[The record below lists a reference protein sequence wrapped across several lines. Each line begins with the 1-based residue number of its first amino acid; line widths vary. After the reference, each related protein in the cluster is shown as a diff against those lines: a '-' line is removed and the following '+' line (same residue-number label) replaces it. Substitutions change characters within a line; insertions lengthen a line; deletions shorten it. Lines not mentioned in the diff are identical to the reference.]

1 MIGRLIDRW
10 ADTWPDI
17 WEPLGDHQDAPPDLY
32 NELYRAAVENFRRKP
47 TYDALSQI
55 SSDPQHALD
64 AFRAVKTRDFKDEA
78 AMVELF
84 EDVHDVLQE
93 FDVDG
98 LVRSYVELV
107 ESFLA
112 KFNLRYRLVHPFA
125 LRVQLPW
132 LYADIYTE
140 LCRLNERDPHL
151 NELMEDFEDAF
162 DGFIRNKKRRDLT
175 TSIAKASNYAEG
187 IAATMSGTNSGSLG
201 KMLDS
206 LNVWPHKAVQDS
218 IDKLYGFCSDYPG
231 IRHAGNRNGR
241 LRKLNAKDTL
251 LVSAL
256 LMAFSGY
263 MHQDVDVGSLLK

>member
-17 WEPLGDHQDAPPDLY
+17 WEPLGEHPDAPLDLY
-32 NELYRAAVENFRRKP
+32 NELFRAAVENFRRKP

-55 SSDPQHALD
+55 SSDPQQALA
-64 AFRAVKTRDFKDEA
+64 AFRAVQARDFKDETA
-78 AMVELF
+78 LVELF
-84 EDVHDVLQE
+84 EDVHDILEE

-98 LVRSYVELV
+98 LVPRYVELL

-112 KFNLRYRLVHPFA
+112 RYNLRYRLVQPFN

-140 LCRLNERDPHL
+140 LCRLNQGDSHL
-151 NELMEDFEDAF
+151 NDLMEDFEDAF
-162 DGFIRNKKRRDLT
+162 DLFVRTKKRRDLT

-187 IAATMSGTNSGSLG
+187 IAATMSGSNSGSLG
-201 KMLDS
+201 KMLES
-206 LNVWPHKAVQDS
+206 MNVWPHKTIQDS

-231 IRHAGNRNGR
+231 IRHAGSRDGR

-256 LMAFSGY
+256 LMAYSGY
-263 MHQDVDVGSLLK
+263 MHRDVDVGRLLK